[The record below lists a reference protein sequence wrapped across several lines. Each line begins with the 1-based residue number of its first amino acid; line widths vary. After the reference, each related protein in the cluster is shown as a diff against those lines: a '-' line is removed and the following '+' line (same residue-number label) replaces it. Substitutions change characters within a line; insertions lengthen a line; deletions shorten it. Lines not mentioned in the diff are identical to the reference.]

1 MVPSRSGS
9 LRRAPSAKSF
19 SASSRGTV
27 RTVTG
32 RSLGDDLVGDSLDAL
47 ETVVGD
53 GTGGEIDGGGGLAEM
68 EGDGRGFEFTGEDG
82 RKKMLSGVL
91 LDVVEAAGPVDRAV
105 NFCAG
110 GQRFASEVPDVARF
124 IFFDGFDGHF
134 KDRSVA

>member
-9 LRRAPSAKSF
+9 LRRAPAAKSF
-19 SASSRGTV
+19 LGFA
-27 RTVTG
+27 TG
-32 RSLGDDLVGDSLDAL
+32 DGANGDGAVFGDDLVGDSLDAL

-53 GTGGEIDGGGGLAEM
+53 WTRGEIDGGGGLAEM

-110 GQRFASEVPDVARF
+110 GQRFESEVPDVARF